1 MQALCMYIRTYV
13 CGVAL
18 VQWGFQGS
26 AFSQGLTVRVHQHVD
41 LQCCRKMVQYGFV
54 LLLCFVRM

>member
-1 MQALCMYIRTYV
+1 MQALRMYIHMYV

-18 VQWGFQGS
+18 AQWGFQGS
-26 AFSQGLTVRVHQHVD
+26 AFSQGPTVRLHQHVG
-41 LQCCRKMVQYGFV
+41 LQCCKKMVQYGFV